1 MYKII
6 IEINESV
13 SSKTLKYLNVMIEN
27 AFDNRVGKVKN
38 SSESSYYLVYEGD
51 ESKYPC
57 LEIGM
62 LILKRQPEFLTN
74 VKTFDWID
82 EEDPSECCDLLELF
96 TRRKLNGA

>member
-1 MYKII
+1 MYKIV

-38 SSESSYYLVYEGD
+38 SSESSYYLVYEED

-57 LEIGM
+57 
-62 LILKRQPEFLTN
+62 
-74 VKTFDWID
+74 
-82 EEDPSECCDLLELF
+82 
-96 TRRKLNGA
+96 

>member
-62 LILKRQPEFLTN
+62 LILRWQTKFLTD
-74 VKTFDWID
+74 VKSFDWID
-82 EEDPSECCDLLELF
+82 ENPSECCDLLELF